1 MAGVDDWG
9 NKFLPL
15 SSAVV
20 GIGLAVTTLVLQQ
33 QQQPRRCCD
42 IEPRINYPH
51 AKTYYRAI
59 DKTDAPQLGLAR
71 SRVLR
76 VDRHEELTIREIL
89 FRRRCANCGS
99 IAIGSSLGGS
109 RLRDL
114 IRKRIY
120 IARQRNRDG
129 GVAT

>member
-1 MAGVDDWG
+1 MRERRGWSGSTTGAI
-9 NKFLPL
+9 N
-15 SSAVV
+15 SSPPPPFPMVV

-33 QQQPRRCCD
+33 QQPPRRYCD

-76 VDRHEELTIREIL
+76 VDRHEELTVREIL
-89 FRRRCANCGS
+89 FRCRCANCMGRS
-99 IAIGSSLGGS
+99 QLDRHWAAADCEI
-109 RLRDL
+109 
-114 IRKRIY
+114 
-120 IARQRNRDG
+120 
-129 GVAT
+129 